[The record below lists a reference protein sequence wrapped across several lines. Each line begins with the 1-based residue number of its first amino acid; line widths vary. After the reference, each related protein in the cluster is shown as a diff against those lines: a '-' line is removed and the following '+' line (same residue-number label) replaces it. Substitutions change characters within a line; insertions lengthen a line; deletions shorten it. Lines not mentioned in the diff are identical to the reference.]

1 MGSVI
6 ETYVRTQKDI
16 EIILNSLKFKNGDT
30 ISEDELKGLSKET
43 VVYWFNKA
51 EITDT
56 KRAVFISI
64 VDNVPNNIGQA
75 DNKVAFREMYAFL
88 NVLTTKKNTDPKL
101 MTILKKIESAFIHEG
116 WKFSMNRAAD
126 YDSSSERTT
135 WSFIV
140 SKLI

>member
-6 ETYVRTQKDI
+6 DTYVNTQKEI
-16 EIILNSLKFKNGDT
+16 EEILDKLKFRNGDLLRD
-30 ISEDELKGLSKET
+30 DELKGLTKET
-43 VVYWFNKA
+43 VVYWFNKP

-56 KRAVFISI
+56 KRAVIISI
-64 VDNVPNNIGQA
+64 VDNVPNNIGLA
-75 DNKVAFREMYAFL
+75 DNQVAFREMYAFI
-88 NVLTTKKNTDPKL
+88 NVLTSKKNTDPKL
-101 MTILKKIESAFIHEG
+101 MTILKKIENGFVTKG

-135 WSFIV
+135 WSFLV

>member
-1 MGSVI
+1 MNSVI
-6 ETYVRTQKDI
+6 DTYVHTQEEI
-16 EIILNSLKFKNGDT
+16 EEILNKLKFKNGD
-30 ISEDELKGLSKET
+30 SLPDDELNRLTKET
-43 VVYWFNKA
+43 VVYWFNKP

-56 KRAVFISI
+56 KRAVIISI

-75 DNKVAFREMYAFL
+75 DNKVAFREMYAFI

-101 MTILKKIESAFIHEG
+101 MTILKKIENEFTTNG

-135 WSFIV
+135 WSFLV
-140 SKLI
+140 SKTI

>member
-6 ETYVRTQKDI
+6 DAYVNTQKEI
-16 EIILNSLKFKNGDT
+16 EEILNKLKFMNGDLLRD
-30 ISEDELKGLSKET
+30 DELKGLTKET
-43 VVYWFNKA
+43 VVYWFNKP

-56 KRAVFISI
+56 KRAV
-64 VDNVPNNIGQA
+64 NNIGLA
-75 DNKVAFREMYAFL
+75 DNQVAFREMYAFI
-88 NVLTTKKNTDPKL
+88 NVLTSKKNTDSKL
-101 MTILKKIESAFIHEG
+101 MTILKKIENGFVTKG

-135 WSFIV
+135 WSFLV